1 MLMKNAE
8 FMKLVSK
15 MADVQQRYENS
26 YVKLNVPGVNADDVE
41 KSIAD
46 NANLQLLSYYEYK
59 MRELYYAV
67 SQMSIK
73 LTRET
78 FIIGTH
84 SKGYTVKDIVAWLN
98 ANIEDYIE
106 YTIDEDAQCVVV
118 NSVMTDETF
127 DAIKRYCEKNSDV
140 FIEQP

>member
-46 NANLQLLSYYEYK
+46 NANTQLLSYYEYK
-59 MRELYYAV
+59 MRELYYAI

-73 LTRET
+73 LTHKM
-78 FIIGTH
+78 FIIGTR
-84 SKGYTVKDIVAWLN
+84 SKEYTVKDIVAWLN

-106 YTIDEDAQCVVV
+106 YTVDEDAQCVSV

-127 DAIKRYCEKNSDV
+127 DSIKRYCEKNSNV
-140 FIEQP
+140 FMEQP